1 MTTDIISIDRNIIS
15 NFIKENIEY
24 DSFYGIENELL
35 DAVLQIIMVS

>member
-35 DAVLQIIMVS
+35 MQFFRLYLP